1 MSARGGNPF
10 RPSFG
15 TSPRVVAGRADLLDE
30 FDIALDEGP
39 GSPMRS
45 ILLSGAR
52 GMGKT
57 VLLNELEER
66 ARVRGWHVLRLPE
79 GPGLMSELERT
90 VLPARLTEHD
100 PASQRRRITGGSISA
115 VGSVS
120 TDTSEA
126 YPTTPSVATM
136 LQRLAEIARSH
147 GTGVLLTLDEVQ
159 AAPIEDVA
167 RLASAYQHLLRDE
180 SEIAFVGAGLPTGIA
195 ALLAQQGSTFLR
207 RAERVDLAPLRRE
220 EVLDAAVRTVRE
232 AGRVI
237 SAEAGERLADVV
249 HGYPYLL
256 QLVGYQAWRA
266 AGDDEVI
273 TLADVEATLPVVVDR
288 MSRLVHTPAL
298 RQVPPGQLD
307 YLRAMAQDD
316 GPSST
321 GEVAAR
327 LGVSK
332 QHGNVVRG
340 RLIDRELIAPAGHG
354 LVDMALPYLR
364 EHLRRG

>member
-1 MSARGGNPF
+1 MPRRGNPF

-15 TSPRVVAGRADLLDE
+15 ASPRVVAGRGDLLEE
-30 FDIALDEGP
+30 FDVALDEGP

-45 ILLSGAR
+45 ILVSGAR

-57 VLLNELEER
+57 VVLNELEER
-66 ARVRGWHVLRLPE
+66 ARTRGWHVIRLPE
-79 GPGLMSELERT
+79 GPGLLDELERS
-90 VLPARLTEHD
+90 VLPAHLAEHD
-100 PASQRRRITGGSISA
+100 PDAERRRVTGGGISA
-115 VGSVS
+115 VGSLA
-120 TDTSEA
+120 TETTET
-126 YPTTPSVATM
+126 YPTSQSVATM
-136 LQRLAEIARSH
+136 LQRLTEIAESH

-159 AAPIEDVA
+159 AAPVEDVA

-180 SEIAFVGAGLPTGIA
+180 REVAFVGAGLPAGIGT
-195 ALLAQQGSTFLR
+195 LLAQQGSTFLR
-207 RAERVDLAPLRRE
+207 RAERVDLEPLRQE
-220 EVLDAAVRTVRE
+220 EVRDAAVQTVRG

-237 SAEAGERLADVV
+237 SPEAVERLAVIA

-266 AGDDEVI
+266 AGDGEVI
-273 TLADVEATLPVVVDR
+273 TEADVETTLPLVVDR

-298 RQVPPGQLD
+298 RELPQGQLD
-307 YLRAMAQDD
+307 YLQAMSIDD

-340 RLIDRELIAPAGHG
+340 RLIDRELIVPAGHG
-354 LVDMALPYLR
+354 LVDVALPYLR
-364 EHLRRG
+364 EHLRRR

>member
-1 MSARGGNPF
+1 MTRRGNPF

-15 TSPRVVAGRADLLDE
+15 ASPRVVVGRGDLLDE
-30 FDIALDEGP
+30 FDVALDEGP

-45 ILLSGAR
+45 ILVSGAR

-57 VLLNELEER
+57 VVLNELEER
-66 ARVRGWHVLRLPE
+66 ARTRGWHVLRLPE
-79 GPGLMSELERT
+79 GPGLLAELERT
-90 VLPARLTEHD
+90 LLPARLAEHD
-100 PASQRRRITGGSISA
+100 PGAEQRRVTGAGIGP

-120 TDTSEA
+120 TEISQT
-126 YPTTPSVATM
+126 YPASQSVGSM
-136 LQRLAEIARSH
+136 LERLTEIAESH

-159 AAPIEDVA
+159 AAPIDDVA

-180 SEIAFVGAGLPTGIA
+180 REVAFVGAGLPVGIGT
-195 ALLAQQGSTFLR
+195 LLDQQGSTFLR
-207 RAERVDLAPLRRE
+207 RAERVDLTPLRHD
-220 EVLDAAVRTVRE
+220 EVRDAAVRTVRE

-237 SAEAGERLADVV
+237 SPEGAERLSEIA

-273 TLADVEATLPVVVDR
+273 TATDVGTTLPLVVDR

-298 RQVPPGQLD
+298 RQVPQGQLD
-307 YLRAMAQDD
+307 YLRAMAADD

-332 QHGNVVRG
+332 QHGNVVRS

-354 LVDMALPYLR
+354 LVDVALPYLR